1 MSKKYTSEEL
11 KGLSKE
17 ALIVLFLSMQDQLEQ
32 LNNSMQLLIE
42 QISIA
47 NGKRF
52 GRSSE
57 KMAPYED
64 QIALKECFNEAEVSI
79 EGDS

>member
-1 MSKKYTSEEL
+1 MNKKYTSEEL

-57 KMAPYED
+57 KLERKRHIKHTYF
-64 QIALKECFNEAEVSI
+64 IY
-79 EGDS
+79 